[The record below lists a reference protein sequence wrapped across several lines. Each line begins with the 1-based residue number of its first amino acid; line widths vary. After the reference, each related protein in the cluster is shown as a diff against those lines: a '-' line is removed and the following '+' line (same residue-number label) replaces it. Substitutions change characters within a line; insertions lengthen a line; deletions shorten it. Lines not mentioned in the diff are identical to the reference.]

1 MLRSGIWA
9 TKDDTSPDRLMRTG
23 VEPENREYKAF
34 ADLKSCWQR
43 VCRSHGCT
51 IDFPSCLLDTRPQ
64 RKAL

>member
-43 VCRSHGCT
+43 VLMAAAPAGSGFAAAT
-51 IDFPSCLLDTRPQ
+51 AVP
-64 RKAL
+64 